1 MIDTIPIISTDLN
14 YAKDQ
19 YDKRCKRSSDYNDI
33 SHEITLYGMI
43 GLAILKFKLDAK
55 KFYRNLVIP

>member
-1 MIDTIPIISTDLN
+1 MISTDLN

-55 KFYRNLVIP
+55 KL